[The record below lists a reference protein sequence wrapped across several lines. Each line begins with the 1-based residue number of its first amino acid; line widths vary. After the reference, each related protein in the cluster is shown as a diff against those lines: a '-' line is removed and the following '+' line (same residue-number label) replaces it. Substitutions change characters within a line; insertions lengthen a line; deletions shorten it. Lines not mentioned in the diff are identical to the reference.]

1 MTILS
6 GILCYAMWLPA
17 QSVDLVIAFTCLYG
31 FCSGIF
37 ISVTPAVIGQLTSE
51 EKLGARLG
59 AFFSTTAIATL
70 IGTPI
75 GGALIQGEAK
85 DDYQYL
91 IIFAV
96 SSIQADTRVVRA
108 LTRSFQ
114 ASTLTMGGLVL
125 LVGRIL
131 CERRLGQKW

>member
-17 QSVDLVIAFTCLYG
+17 QSVNVVIAFTCLYG
-31 FCSGIF
+31 FCSGIL
-37 ISVTPAVIGQLTSE
+37 ISVTPAVIGQLTPE
-51 EKLGARLG
+51 ERLGARLG

-75 GGALIQGEAK
+75 GGALIQGEANN
-85 DDYQYL
+85 DYQYL

-96 SSIQADTRVVRA
+96 S
-108 LTRSFQ
+108 F
-114 ASTLTMGGLVL
+114 M
-125 LVGRIL
+125 
-131 CERRLGQKW
+131 